1 MNGTPEGYI
10 QRLVEISKKK
20 MDCLK
25 SILSLT
31 RAQTEAISEEGMD
44 GLQSLI
50 DQKQSKIDEINGL
63 DEEFNA
69 CFTALK
75 QKLGVKSLD
84 EAGTLGIKGVK
95 ELQSLVSKIM
105 GLLKEISEVERSN
118 KEKANSLLSFLGA
131 KIREIREGR
140 KVSSAYSPVASL
152 SPPSYFIDQK
162 K

>member
-1 MNGTPEGYI
+1 
-10 QRLVEISKKK
+10 

-84 EAGTLGIKGVK
+84 EAGHWHKRSKRTAKPGFKDNGAFKRNKRSRKEQQRKGK
-95 ELQSLVSKIM
+95 QPFELSWS
-105 GLLKEISEVERSN
+105 
-118 KEKANSLLSFLGA
+118 
-131 KIREIREGR
+131 
-140 KVSSAYSPVASL
+140 
-152 SPPSYFIDQK
+152 
-162 K
+162 

>member
-50 DQKQSKIDEINGL
+50 DQSRV
-63 DEEFNA
+63 
-69 CFTALK
+69 
-75 QKLGVKSLD
+75 KLMKS
-84 EAGTLGIKGVK
+84 TVWTK
-95 ELQSLVSKIM
+95 
-105 GLLKEISEVERSN
+105 
-118 KEKANSLLSFLGA
+118 NSMRVL
-131 KIREIREGR
+131 RR
-140 KVSSAYSPVASL
+140 
-152 SPPSYFIDQK
+152 
-162 K
+162 

>member
-1 MNGTPEGYI
+1 MNYMYRRLVDANIKKDGAIVEEVLGFAKELRDTWEQAMKIAKQQIQERLKWLNRRILMNGTPEGYI

-75 QKLGVKSLD
+75 QKLGVK
-84 EAGTLGIKGVK
+84 AWMKQGHW
-95 ELQSLVSKIM
+95 
-105 GLLKEISEVERSN
+105 
-118 KEKANSLLSFLGA
+118 A
-131 KIREIREGR
+131 
-140 KVSSAYSPVASL
+140 
-152 SPPSYFIDQK
+152 
-162 K
+162 